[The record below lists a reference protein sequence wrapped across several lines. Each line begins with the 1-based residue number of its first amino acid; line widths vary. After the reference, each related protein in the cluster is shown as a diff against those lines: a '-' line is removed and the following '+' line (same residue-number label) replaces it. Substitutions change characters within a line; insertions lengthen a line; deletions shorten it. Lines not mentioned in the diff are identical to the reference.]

1 MSEQSILIT
10 GGTGKFGRIFVAHF
24 FKKGWQVLFTTTS
37 KERGDSLIAS
47 LSGNLNIYTANN
59 SESTANNKVVND
71 RLIALVV
78 DLTEDNVA
86 PKLVETIENKGYKVN
101 HLVTNARS
109 LDFLQTDDN
118 GQAKRDDFM
127 AEYLMDVVVP
137 YELSMALFNT
147 QADAL
152 RTITNIG
159 SQYGV
164 VAANPQLYD
173 DPLKSSPI
181 QYGVAKAAL
190 MHLTKELAVRLADS
204 NVRVNCVA
212 YGGVEGRVDD
222 AFKARYAKLTPSRR
236 MLAENDIIGPLDL
249 LISASARAINGQTIQ
264 ADDGWTLW

>member
-1 MSEQSILIT
+1 MSEPSILIT

-24 FKKGWQVLFTTTS
+24 LQKGWQVLFTTTD
-37 KERGDSLIAS
+37 KERGDSLIES
-47 LSGNLNIYTANN
+47 LSNTLETHTANN
-59 SESTANNKVVND
+59 SDNKPAND

-78 DLTEDNVA
+78 DLTEDSA
-86 PKLVETIENKGYKVN
+86 ATKLVETIKNKGYRVN
-101 HLVTNARS
+101 HLVNNARS
-109 LDFLQTDDN
+109 LDSLQTDDK
-118 GQAKRDDFM
+118 GQTKRDDFM

-147 QADAL
+147 QPDAL

-164 VAANPQLYD
+164 VVANPRLYEN
-173 DPLKSSPI
+173 PLKSSPI

-190 MHLTKELAVRLADS
+190 MHLTKELAIRLADS
-204 NVRVNCVA
+204 NIRVNCVA

-236 MLAENDIIGPLDL
+236 MLAENDIVGPLDL
-249 LISASARAINGQTIQ
+249 LISDSARAINGQTIQ
-264 ADDGWTLW
+264 ADEGWTLW